1 MERYK
6 NWMTY
11 SFDGVPNAIKTD
23 RRSFLDLHFNV
34 PDDIVPMSYHNALK
48 QNATIMRDS
57 FSEPFDVLLSGGID
71 SEVMVR
77 TFKELGIKHN
87 TFIFR
92 YEDDLNIR
100 DINSSIQICEALNIP
115 YKIIDF
121 NLSKFYE
128 TEAADIFAK
137 TLVPDVASLSRFKW
151 LDYLDNVPVFGE
163 GEPYWK
169 RDLGGDYKKKSPWSF
184 HLTERQFFIG
194 LNSHYVNRPIVG
206 EWYLYTP
213 DITISH
219 YREPLIQNLLDDIL
233 IGKESTLSSRLP
245 LHRNYW
251 PDIRDKSKLTGYEGP
266 TGKPLEN
273 PPKCFIKF
281 YLENKMGDLT
291 NLNFTYSVEEMNT
304 IFLKRNT

>member
-1 MERYK
+1 
-6 NWMTY
+6 
-11 SFDGVPNAIKTD
+11 
-23 RRSFLDLHFNV
+23 
-34 PDDIVPMSYHNALK
+34 
-48 QNATIMRDS
+48 MRDS

-77 TFKELGIKHN
+77 TFKDLGIKHN

-92 YEDDLNIR
+92 YEDDLNVR

-128 TEAADIFAK
+128 TDAIDIFNK

-151 LDYLDNVPVFGE
+151 LDYLDNIPVFGE

-169 RDLGGDYKKKSPWSF
+169 RDLAGDYTKKSPWSF
-184 HLTERQFFIG
+184 HLTERQFFIS

-219 YREPLIQNLLDDIL
+219 YQEPAIQRLLDDVL
-233 IGKESTLSSRLP
+233 IGKQSTLSSRLP

-281 YLENKMGDLT
+281 YLENKLGDLT
-291 NLNFTYSVEEMNT
+291 NLSFTYSVEEMNS
-304 IFLKRNT
+304 IFKKK